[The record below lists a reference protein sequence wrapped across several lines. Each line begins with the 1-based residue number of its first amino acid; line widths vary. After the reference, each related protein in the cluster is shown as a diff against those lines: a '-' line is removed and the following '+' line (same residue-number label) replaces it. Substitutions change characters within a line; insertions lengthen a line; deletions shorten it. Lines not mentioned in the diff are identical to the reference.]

1 MLCFTVHP
9 DTPRYHEV
17 RSSQFVRLSD
27 FKERS
32 WQKLPRKPDPFGP
45 GRAQSEAKDAFVQ
58 LDIDPLHESTN
69 ARMLAHFVTD
79 MGRIRKRA
87 LTGLTWRSQRRMAKA
102 VRRAKMMGIMPI
114 LRRDNPY
121 EEKADNL
128 AKPYKS

>member
-1 MLCFTVHP
+1 M
-9 DTPRYHEV
+9 PRHI
-17 RSSQFVRLSD
+17 RPGKFVRLSD
-27 FKERS
+27 FKEKS
-32 WQKLPRKPDPFGP
+32 WQRLPRKPDPFGP
-45 GRAQSEAKDAFVQ
+45 GRAQSESTDAFVQ
-58 LDIDPLHESTN
+58 LQIDPLHESTN

-121 EEKADNL
+121 EDKGESYARR
-128 AKPYKS
+128 YR